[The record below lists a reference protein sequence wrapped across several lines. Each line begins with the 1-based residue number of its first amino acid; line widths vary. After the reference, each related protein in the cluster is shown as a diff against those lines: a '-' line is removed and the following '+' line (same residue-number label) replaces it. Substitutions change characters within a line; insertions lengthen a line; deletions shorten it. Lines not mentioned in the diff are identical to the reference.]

1 MKQKISAL
9 FMIVIGVLM
18 LFAVAPARAQVN
30 KGVELKSVAETD
42 IVVTNAK
49 GEKETKRIEVTK
61 GNVTPGDTVIFTTYY
76 VNNGDNPVSGTAI
89 KNPVP
94 LHTVYLD
101 GTAGG
106 EGATIEFSVDN
117 GKSYGLPKSLKVT
130 DADGKERPAKASD
143 YTHIRWTFNDPLNA
157 GAKGSVFFNAKIK

>member
-1 MKQKISAL
+1 
-9 FMIVIGVLM
+9 MIVIGVLM

-42 IVVTNAK
+42 IVVKNEK
-49 GEKETKRIEVTK
+49 GETETNRVIASK
-61 GNVTPGDTVIFTTYY
+61 GNVTTGDTVIFTTYY
-76 VNNGDNPVSGTAI
+76 VNNGDIPASGTAI

-106 EGATIEFSVDN
+106 EGATIEFSVDG
-117 GKSYGLPKSLKVT
+117 GKSYGMPKSLHVT

-157 GAKGSVFFNAKIK
+157 GAKGSVFFKAKIK